1 MPMRF
6 ARRLV
11 YSWLCNI
18 VALWAAEALISGIDF
33 SGNFGTIVLA
43 ALVFAVVNLLL
54 KPIVK
59 VLAIP
64 LIILT
69 LGIAL
74 FLVNILMLYVT
85 SWIVSGFKIQDFWA
99 AVWATIVIWL
109 VNWVLQI
116 VFDIDDRKGRR
127 GKRAQQ
133 QG

>member
-1 MPMRF
+1 MLMRL

-18 VALWAAEALISGIDF
+18 VALWAAEELISGIDF

-43 ALVFAVVNLLL
+43 ALVFAAVNLLL
-54 KPIVK
+54 KPIVTL
-59 VLAIP
+59 LALP
-64 LIILT
+64 LIVLT

-127 GKRAQQ
+127 SKSSAAQ
-133 QG
+133 G

>member
-1 MPMRF
+1 MRL

-18 VALWAAEALISGIDF
+18 VALWAAEELISGIDF

-43 ALVFAVVNLLL
+43 ALVFAAVNLLL
-54 KPIVK
+54 KPIVTL
-59 VLAIP
+59 LALP
-64 LIILT
+64 LIVLT

-127 GKRAQQ
+127 GKSSAAH
-133 QG
+133 G

>member
-1 MPMRF
+1 MRL

-18 VALWAAEALISGIDF
+18 IALWAAEELISGIDF

-43 ALVFAVVNLLL
+43 ALVFAAVNLLL
-54 KPIVK
+54 KPMVTL
-59 VLAIP
+59 LALP
-64 LIILT
+64 LVVLT

-74 FLVNILMLYVT
+74 FFVNILMLYIT

-109 VNWVLQI
+109 VNWLLQI
-116 VFDIDDRKGRR
+116 VFDIDDRMSDRNRR
-127 GKRAQQ
+127 AAHQR
-133 QG
+133 

>member
-1 MPMRF
+1 MRL

-18 VALWAAEALISGIDF
+18 VALWAAEELISGIDF

-43 ALVFAVVNLLL
+43 ALVFAAVNLLL
-54 KPIVK
+54 KPIVTL
-59 VLAIP
+59 LALP
-64 LIILT
+64 LIVLT

-127 GKRAQQ
+127 GKSSATHS
-133 QG
+133 

>member
-1 MPMRF
+1 MLVRL

-18 VALWAAEALISGIDF
+18 VALWAAESLISGIDF
-33 SGNFGTIVLA
+33 SGNFGTLVVT

-54 KPIVK
+54 KPVTK
-59 VLAIP
+59 LLALP

-74 FLVNILMLYVT
+74 FFVNILMLYITAWLVP
-85 SWIVSGFKIQDFWA
+85 GFSIAHFGA
-99 AVWATIVIWL
+99 AVWATIVIWG

-116 VFDIDDRKGRR
+116 VFDVDDRSSRR
-127 GKRAQQ
+127 EQAKN
-133 QG
+133 

>member
-1 MPMRF
+1 VLMRL

-18 VALWAAEALISGIDF
+18 VALWAAEELISGIDF

-43 ALVFAVVNLLL
+43 ALVFAAVNLLL
-54 KPIVK
+54 KPIVTL
-59 VLAIP
+59 LALP
-64 LIILT
+64 LVVLT

-74 FLVNILMLYVT
+74 FFVNILMLYIT

-109 VNWVLQI
+109 VNWLLQI
-116 VFDIDDRKGRR
+116 VFDIDDRKSRKRR
-127 GKRAQQ
+127 RQTAS
-133 QG
+133 

>member
-1 MPMRF
+1 MLMRL

-18 VALWAAEALISGIDF
+18 VALWAAEELISGIDF

-43 ALVFAVVNLLL
+43 ALVFAAVNLLL
-54 KPIVK
+54 KPIVTL
-59 VLAIP
+59 LALP
-64 LIILT
+64 LIVLT

-109 VNWVLQI
+109 VNWILQI
-116 VFDIDDRKGRR
+116 VFDIDDRKARR
-127 GKRAQQ
+127 GKRTAQQ
-133 QG
+133 R

>member
-1 MPMRF
+1 VLMRI

-18 VALWAAEALISGIDF
+18 IALFAAEQLISGIDF
-33 SGNFGTIVLA
+33 SGNLGTIVLA

-54 KPIVK
+54 KPIVTL
-59 VLAIP
+59 LAIP

-116 VFDIDDRKGRR
+116 VFDIDDRKSRR
-127 GKRAQQ
+127 GKTAAQQ
-133 QG
+133 R